1 MMNNNMNNMQ
11 NLMMN
16 NNMNNGM
23 MNMNNMQNSMMNNGM
38 MNINMNNMQNPMLN
52 QMMFNNNQMANMN
65 QMAAIIKQM
74 NELNQVNMP
83 QQNKNESASNQ
94 GINVVFR
101 VSGKQA
107 NGMPPLNIQCKES
120 DMVSVL
126 IQRYRNKTG
135 DNDTTKKFIYNA
147 KNLEK
152 NITVK
157 QAGISNNANI
167 FVVSTQGIKGAY

>member
-1 MMNNNMNNMQ
+1 MN
-11 NLMMN
+11 
-16 NNMNNGM
+16 
-23 MNMNNMQNSMMNNGM
+23 MNMNNLQNQMF
-38 MNINMNNMQNPMLN
+38 N
-52 QMMFNNNQMANMN
+52 QMMANNNQMSNMK
-65 QMAAIIKQM
+65 QMAAIMQQM
-74 NELNQVNMP
+74 NEMNKVNIP
-83 QQNKNESASNQ
+83 NESASSQ

-120 DMVSVL
+120 DMVSNL
-126 IQRYRNKTG
+126 IQRYRSKTG
-135 DNDTTKKFIYNA
+135 DVDTTKKFIYNA

-157 QAGISNNANI
+157 QAGITNNANI

>member
-1 MMNNNMNNMQ
+1 MTEMN
-11 NLMMN
+11 
-16 NNMNNGM
+16 
-23 MNMNNMQNSMMNNGM
+23 
-38 MNINMNNMQNPMLN
+38 
-52 QMMFNNNQMANMN
+52 
-65 QMAAIIKQM
+65 K
-74 NELNQVNMP
+74 VNMP
-83 QQNKNESASNQ
+83 NEGASNQ
-94 GINVVFR
+94 GINVVFI

-120 DMVSVL
+120 DMVSDL
-126 IQRYRNKTG
+126 IQKYRNKTG
-135 DNDTTKKFIYNA
+135 DNNTTKKFIYNA